1 MIVAAA
7 TLARIQ
13 KQKSIFTGPEAG
25 PFYHWKIVC
34 AQQGLE
40 NENIRL
46 VTYALVQIVSGGHNV
61 E

>member
-1 MIVAAA
+1 M
-7 TLARIQ
+7 ARIQ

-25 PFYHWKIVC
+25 PFYRWKIVC
-34 AQQGLE
+34 VLSRVWRMKMCK
-40 NENIRL
+40 RL